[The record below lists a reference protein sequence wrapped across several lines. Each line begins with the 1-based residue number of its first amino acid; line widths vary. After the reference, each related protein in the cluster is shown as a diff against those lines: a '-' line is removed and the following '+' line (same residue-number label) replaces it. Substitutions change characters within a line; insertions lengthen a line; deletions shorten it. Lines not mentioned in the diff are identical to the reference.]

1 MRQMK
6 PSPRKFLLIVSF
18 LAITPAWGAE
28 SIAGRWLLQRQE
40 VGGQKTD
47 PDPLTLRV
55 TPNGNGFD
63 FAYSIPVND
72 VQFVSMSFTSR
83 LDGTDADVKDS
94 RGNKIGSIKI
104 AHAGAMQ
111 YTVVLQGPNRPTAN
125 GKMTVSADGK
135 TLSVETDAQAP
146 GKAAV
151 HTVQVF
157 ARQ

>member
-1 MRQMK
+1 MMRR
-6 PSPRKFLLIVSF
+6 PARSLLVTLFLVAIV
-18 LAITPAWGAE
+18 PVWGAE
-28 SIAGRWLLQRQE
+28 PVAGRWLLSSQE

-47 PDPLTLRV
+47 PDPLTLRI
-55 TPNGNGFD
+55 TPSGTGFD

-83 LDGTDADVKDS
+83 LDGTEADMKDS
-94 RGNKIGSIKI
+94 QGNKIGTIKI
-104 AHAGAMQ
+104 ARAGASQ
-111 YTVVLQGPNRPTAN
+111 YSVALEGPNRPSAS

-135 TLSVETDAQAP
+135 TLTVETDSKP
-146 GKAAV
+146 SGRGAV